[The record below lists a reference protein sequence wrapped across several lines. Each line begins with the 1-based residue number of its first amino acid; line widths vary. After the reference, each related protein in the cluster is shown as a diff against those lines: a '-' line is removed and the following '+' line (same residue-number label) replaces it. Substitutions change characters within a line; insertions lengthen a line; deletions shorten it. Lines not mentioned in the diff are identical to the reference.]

1 MSAAAQPSMIESLS
15 SFVPIILVFGAMMWF
30 MSIRPAMKRQKE
42 QEEMMKNLKRGDRV
56 LTGAGFFAEVEKVE
70 EKGTVIL
77 KLADGVK
84 VEFQKQAVVSV
95 VKDKA

>member
-42 QEEMMKNLKRGDRV
+42 QDEMMKNLKRGDRV
-56 LTGAGFFAEVEKVE
+56 LTSAGFYAEVDKVE
-70 EKGTVIL
+70 DSGNVVL

-84 VEFQKQAVVSV
+84 VEFQKQAVVAR
-95 VKDKA
+95 VKEG